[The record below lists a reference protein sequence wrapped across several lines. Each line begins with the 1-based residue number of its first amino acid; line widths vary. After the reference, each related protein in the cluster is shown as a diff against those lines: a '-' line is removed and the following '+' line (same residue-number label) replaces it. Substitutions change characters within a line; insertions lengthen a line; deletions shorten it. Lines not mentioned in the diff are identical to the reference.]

1 MRILVFVKEIPDVRI
16 PVEYDEFTG
25 RIREDWTVPVV
36 NPQDMAAIMAA
47 LRLKADSSQSKII
60 VIHLGPLSA
69 EGLIRSCIALG
80 CDEGIRIWDE
90 GFERM
95 HPHTKAML
103 FSRIAR
109 IIGFDLI
116 LTGTK
121 SMDTANGQVPI
132 LLSSRL
138 QIPCVTSVVGLKL
151 TERVVEVLKGLGSGY
166 QARIKISLP
175 AVIGMESFQD
185 GLLHPPCSAIL
196 NAALQ
201 DIPCWELADIGLP
214 RTSLTRIEKLLF
226 AGPLRFPAPR
236 LRIVP
241 APDSELSGFLRM
253 QGIVEGAVKKRGGK
267 LTAGDEDA
275 VIEEL
280 YQRLQKDGWLD
291 HLTNGAD

>member
-16 PVEYDEFTG
+16 PVEYDELTG
-25 RIREDWTVPVV
+25 RIREEWTVPVV

-47 LRLKADSSQSKII
+47 LRLKTSSSQSKII

-69 EGLIRSCIALG
+69 ERLIRSCIALG

-109 IIGFDLI
+109 IIGFDLV

-132 LLSSRL
+132 LLSSQL

-151 TERVVEVLKGLGSGY
+151 TEGVVEVLKSLRSGY

-175 AVIGMESFQD
+175 AIIGMESFQ
-185 GLLHPPCSAIL
+185 G
-196 NAALQ
+196 
-201 DIPCWELADIGLP
+201 G
-214 RTSLTRIEKLLF
+214 LF
-226 AGPLRFPAPR
+226 APILLCHPQCCSTGYPLLGTRRYRPTPHIPYKDREAPFCR
-236 LRIVP
+236 AIKVSYSKIE
-241 APDSELSGFLRM
+241 DSPCP
-253 QGIVEGAVKKRGGK
+253 
-267 LTAGDEDA
+267 
-275 VIEEL
+275 
-280 YQRLQKDGWLD
+280 
-291 HLTNGAD
+291 